1 MPRKRRETLP
11 TGSPELVVMLDLGN
25 ALLKWIAID
34 PVTLEEVSRGAI
46 PHDLACPHEYQF
58 EHAREMCGGADRKRD
73 LLVFEGAHYII
84 GEMAEHYAQSRPI
97 RIGAARFERSYY
109 TPLFLR
115 VMAETMDAL
124 EKKEIVVAV
133 RISYASVDTAYRGDQ
148 LNLVKGEFEF
158 QVPDGE
164 RLSERRVTV
173 VDAKY
178 YNETHG
184 GYLAAALDVDLK
196 RKVFHQKYIGQ
207 SVIVID
213 VGGSTVT
220 AITVDDEGVPNLNP
234 ASTYSV
240 AGVGILTSVM
250 QLIQLLRHDTALHDL
265 LKTTTVSQNAMLEA
279 LRTGYLTKQGVRYDI
294 RDHVARAL
302 SPVLTPVDAAIA
314 RLGGGV
320 GFNACIVTGG
330 GGALVS
336 GYLNERFPA
345 WSPRVAYPDEPHM
358 ANVFGACQAYRALQL
373 SKEAI

>member
-34 PVTLEEVSRGAI
+34 PETLEDVSRGAI
-46 PHDLACPHEYQF
+46 PHDLARPHEYQF
-58 EHAREMCGGADRKRD
+58 QHALEVYGGTERKRD
-73 LLVFEGAHYII
+73 LLVFEGAHYIV
-84 GEMAEHYAQSRPI
+84 GGTAEYYAQNRVA

-115 VMAETMDAL
+115 VMAEIMDEL
-124 EKKEIVVAV
+124 GREEVVIAV
-133 RISYASVDTAYRGDQ
+133 RISYASVDTAYRTDQ
-148 LNLVKGEFEF
+148 LDLIKGEFEF
-158 QVPDGE
+158 QVPCEGN
-164 RLSERRVTV
+164 LSARYVNV
-173 VDAKY
+173 VDAKH

-184 GYLAAALDVDLK
+184 GYLAAALDVDLDG
-196 RKVFHQKYIGQ
+196 RSFRRNYVGQ

-220 AITVDDEGVPNLNP
+220 AITVDGDAVPNLEP
-234 ASTYSV
+234 AFTYSV
-240 AGVGILTSVM
+240 AGVGILTSVT
-250 QLIQLLRHDTALHDL
+250 QLIQSLRHDVALRDL

-279 LRTGYLTKQGVRYDI
+279 LRTGYLTKQGIQYDI

-302 SPVLTPVDAAIA
+302 APVLTQVDAAVA
-314 RLGGGV
+314 KLGGGV
-320 GFNACIVTGG
+320 GLDACIVTGG

-336 GYLNERFPA
+336 GYLAERFPA
-345 WSPRVAYPDEPHM
+345 WRPRVAYPPAPHM